1 MVQTYQSEIH
11 SLRQQLQK
19 HEQREYDLTS
29 LEAQQMLK
37 QLNQPEVTSVP
48 TEAGAYDDSEQVKEL

>member
-48 TEAGAYDDSEQVKEL
+48 TEAGAHDDSEQVKEL